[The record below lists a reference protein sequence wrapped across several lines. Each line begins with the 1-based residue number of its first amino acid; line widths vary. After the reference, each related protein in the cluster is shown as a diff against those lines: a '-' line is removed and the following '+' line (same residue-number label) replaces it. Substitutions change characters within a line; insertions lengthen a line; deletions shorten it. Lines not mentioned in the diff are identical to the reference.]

1 MLPEL
6 DDTLSLI
13 INVSKDGLEEDRS
26 YIENWVESNL
36 ENSEDVAN
44 GLSLE
49 EASLAISDID
59 ILLSSV
65 IDTLTE
71 EYYLEVKEVAKEI
84 MDDGIDS
91 DEVIEQ
97 SLDFKMPSVESLENW
112 VSSSLNYEDFLDDFM
127 EKVLDSVAEELPD
140 SEMDNIEKALIAVY
154 RENPSWA
161 WKKVYN
167 TGDLAVEV
175 DSKLDE
181 MDE

>member
-36 ENSEDVAN
+36 ENSEDVTN

-161 WKKVYN
+161 WKKFI
-167 TGDLAVEV
+167 TLGI
-175 DSKLDE
+175 
-181 MDE
+181 